1 MSKVG
6 QQKDQTIFHSHI
18 FFIYLQ
24 RFKRYLPLNPLKL
37 KNIFSSKSELH
48 LLIKQIQ
55 KAHQNIIVSK
65 VATERPYRCRI
76 SESPTPFVAPKAD
89 AIVQP
94 LFNKAGI
101 QAVVALNIL

>member
-1 MSKVG
+1 LSKVG

-18 FFIYLQ
+18 FFYLQ
-24 RFKRYLPLNPLKL
+24 RFKKYLPLNPLKL

-48 LLIKQIQ
+48 LLLKQIQ
-55 KAHQNIIVSK
+55 KTHQNIIVSK
-65 VATERPYRCRI
+65 VATDRPYRCRI
-76 SESPTPFVAPKAD
+76 SESPTPFVASKAD